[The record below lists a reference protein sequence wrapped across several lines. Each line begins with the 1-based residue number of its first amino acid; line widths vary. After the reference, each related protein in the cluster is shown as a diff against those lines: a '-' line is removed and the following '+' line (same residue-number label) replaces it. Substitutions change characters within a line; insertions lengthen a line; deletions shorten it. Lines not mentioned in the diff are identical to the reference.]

1 MLRMTRTAVPLS
13 LLAAA
18 ASSSALLADYSTSPA
33 TPLVVQATGT
43 DDVQPK
49 IAAGPSNSHYISFF
63 TGAGYDVSLMRLDKD
78 GKAGWAAPVL
88 VEDRGL
94 SSTVDYGLA
103 SDAAGNAYVAYENT
117 AGGIECT
124 SVSPAGTIRW
134 SAAISASGGA
144 NARVTVASDGFV
156 WVAHVEGSGTRV
168 QRLDPATGAL
178 GFTPPVALT
187 ETGASQF
194 AADIEPSE
202 NGAVIVSCVRYATF
216 NGPKILRA
224 HRVEASGARPWAAI
238 GVSVFTTGSLQFG
251 NFPPFI
257 SDGAGGGYFAWYAT
271 SPLQCYVQ
279 RVNASGALMY
289 GTNGVAVTT
298 TTAGAERTDPWMLLG
313 SDGRLYVSFTQHTP
327 NSSIYGIFAQCFAKG
342 VPVWGASAMPVE
354 PLGATYSRG
363 WARVLQVGN
372 GVAVSYNDTPSAVQ
386 DNLRCAM
393 LDAGGAVTGRF
404 DIATSSGIKYRY
416 EPARGVSGGSVLAW
430 QGGATTGA
438 SDIFAARVNSDGTL
452 GPPAGGVFGDLDGDG
467 RVSSSDITIMLS
479 QWGGPGSGDLV
490 PNGVV
495 DSADITAL
503 LGAWTG

>member
-1 MLRMTRTAVPLS
+1 MPRLPRPVLALGLFTIAGSAGAV
-13 LLAAA
+13 
-18 ASSSALLADYSTSPA
+18 LADYSTSPS

-49 IAAGPSNSHYISFF
+49 VAAGPSNGHYISFF
-63 TGAGYDVSLMRLDKD
+63 TGAGYDVSLMLLDRD
-78 GKAGWAAPVL
+78 GKAAWAAPVL

-94 SSTVDYGLA
+94 SSTVDYGMA

-117 AGGIECT
+117 GGGIECT
-124 SVSPAGTIRW
+124 SVSPSGAIRW
-134 SAAISASGGA
+134 NTAISASGGA

-168 QRLDPATGAL
+168 QRLNAATGAAS
-178 GFTPPVALT
+178 FASPVALT

-216 NGPKILRA
+216 TGPKILRA
-224 HRVEASGARPWAAI
+224 HRIEASGTRPWAAI

-257 SDGAGGGYFAWYAT
+257 SDGAGGAYFAWYAT
-271 SPLQCYVQ
+271 SPLQCHVQ
-279 RVNASGALMY
+279 RVNASGAVMY
-289 GTNGVAVTT
+289 GTNGVPVTT

-313 SDGRLYVSFTQHTP
+313 SDGRLYVSFTQRTP
-327 NSSIYGIFAQCFAKG
+327 NSSIYGVFAQCFAKG

-354 PLGATYSRG
+354 PLGTTYSRG
-363 WARVLQVGN
+363 WGRVMQVGN
-372 GVAVSYNDTPSAVQ
+372 GVAVSYNDSPSAVQ

-393 LDAGGAVTGRF
+393 LDAGGAVTSRF
-404 DIATSSGIKYRY
+404 DIATNSGIKYRY
-416 EPARGVSGGSVLAW
+416 EPARGASGGSVLAW
-430 QGGATTGA
+430 QGGPTTGA
-438 SDIFAARVNSDGTL
+438 SDIFAARVNSDGTI
-452 GPPAGGVFGDLDGDG
+452 GPPPGGIFGDLDGDG
-467 RVSSSDITIMLS
+467 RVSSSDITILLS